1 VLFVMGGLM
10 KNSQCRTDMS
20 KSTAK
25 KVTGV
30 ALITVLLIVALAAVL
45 ATQMTARLQLQM
57 QRTNNVTLNQQAYWY
72 AMGAE
77 AFAKRILIN
86 VFKDEKDV
94 THLEQI
100 WAQGETSYPV
110 DFGQITGE
118 IFDMQ
123 ACFNLNALRPDDKA
137 TPTGTQRRPIED
149 AFQKLIMSL
158 NVEGVSQFDAEYM
171 TDALVDWLDQNSAI
185 ASAGG
190 AEDNDYSAKE
200 FPYLPANYY
209 LASITELRLIEHFT
223 VPVINKLK
231 EYACVIPNNNLHKMN
246 INTIRSDQPEL
257 LEAFLDIPLADAENA
272 LASRE
277 GAGFKTRAEFFNLPD
292 ISKHT
297 KITNDQKEQFDVVSH
312 YFKLKSIASFNDSYF
327 ALSTLMKVES
337 NNNISVV
344 SRTIGR
350 E

>member
-1 VLFVMGGLM
+1 MGKFM
-10 KNSQCRTDMS
+10 KNSPFTFHGQS
-20 KSTAK
+20 IPAN
-25 KVTGV
+25 KVRGV

-45 ATQMTARLQLQM
+45 VTQMTGRLQLQM
-57 QRTNNVTLNQQAYWY
+57 QRTNNITLNQQAYWY

-77 AFAKRILIN
+77 AFAKRILITT
-86 VFKDEKDV
+86 FEDDPKV
-94 THLEQI
+94 THLEQM

-110 DFGQITGE
+110 DFGKITGE

-123 ACFNLNALRPDDKA
+123 ACFNLNALRVDRSVAPRGSA
-137 TPTGTQRRPIED
+137 RPAIQE
-149 AFQKLIMSL
+149 AFQALIVSL
-158 NVEGVSQFDAEYM
+158 DVEGVNSFEAEYM
-171 TDALVDWLDQNSAI
+171 TDALVDWLDNDSAI

-190 AEDNDYSAKE
+190 AEDNDYAAKE
-200 FPYLPANYY
+200 FPYLPANHY

-223 VPVINKLK
+223 IPVINQLK
-231 EYACVIPNNNLHKMN
+231 KFACILPNNDLHQINL
-246 INTIRSDQPEL
+246 NTISSEQANL
-257 LEAFLDIPLADAENA
+257 LEVLLAIPLADAEKA
-272 LASRE
+272 LADRP
-277 GAGFKTRAEFFNLPD
+277 GDGFKTKNEFFSLPD

-297 KITNDQKEQFDVVSH
+297 ALTQDQKDQFDVKSQ
-312 YFKLKSIASFNDSYF
+312 YFRLKSIASFNNSYF

>member
-1 VLFVMGGLM
+1 
-10 KNSQCRTDMS
+10 
-20 KSTAK
+20 
-25 KVTGV
+25 
-30 ALITVLLIVALAAVL
+30 
-45 ATQMTARLQLQM
+45 M
-57 QRTNNVTLNQQAYWY
+57 QRTNNITLNQQAYWY

-77 AFAKRILIN
+77 AFAKTILIN
-86 VFKDEKDV
+86 AFEDEKDV

-123 ACFNLNALRPDDKA
+123 ACLNLNALRTNSSIPPSGLKK
-137 TPTGTQRRPIED
+137 PPIQE
-149 AFQKLIMSL
+149 AFKELIISL
-158 NVEGVSQFDAEYM
+158 GVEGVSQFEAEYM
-171 TDALVDWLDQNSAI
+171 TDALVDWLDKDSAI

-200 FPYLPANYY
+200 FPYLPANHY

-231 EYACVIPNNNLHKMN
+231 AYVCLLPNSNLHEIN
-246 INTIRSDQPEL
+246 LNTIRSDQAEL
-257 LEAFLDIPLADAENA
+257 LQVLLDIPLADAEQA
-272 LASRE
+272 LADRK
-277 GAGFKTRAEFFNLPD
+277 GDGFKTVNDFFSLQVIAKN
-292 ISKHT
+292 K
-297 KITNDQKEQFDVVSH
+297 KITDDQKKQFVVDSQ
-312 YFKLKSIASFNDSYF
+312 YFKLKSIASFNNSFF